1 MINELVSPQK
11 LDRAME
17 ASPFSLPVPLKYRF
31 YSEEDSTESLPMH
44 DSSLQLSKS
53 SVSQDPN
60 LWKSKL
66 LSPISQREN
75 DESIADSMKTLS
87 DMSFNQSLKENE
99 TPIETWRMSEAITS
113 AKGSFY
119 DNEKPGD
126 GKFSI
131 QFTSFAVP
139 SRIFCSDCEKEVFT
153 VVLTQFIEPNFWD
166 NFEKFFQ
173 TFICCDEKGNGKEKQ
188 LVHCCSQC
196 RKILARISAGV

>member
-1 MINELVSPQK
+1 MINELESPQK
-11 LDRAME
+11 FDRAIA
-17 ASPFSLPVPLKYRF
+17 ASAFSLPVPLKYQL
-31 YSEEDSTESLPMH
+31 YSEEHSIESLPLH

-53 SVSQDPN
+53 SVSQDLN

-66 LSPISQREN
+66 LSPISPREN
-75 DESIADSMKTLS
+75 NESKVNSMQTLS
-87 DMSFNQSLKENE
+87 DMSFNQSFKDNE
-99 TPIETWRMSEAITS
+99 MPIETWRMSEAITS

-139 SRIFCSDCEKEVFT
+139 SRIFCSNCEKDVFT

-173 TFICCDEKGNGKEKQ
+173 AFICCDEKSSYKEKQ

-196 RKILARISAGV
+196 RKILAKISAGV